1 MTFFHFSIFFLLSQ
15 NMSHTDMCSFCGCDQ
30 FILHS
35 ALLKLNVHF
44 CVLTARILG
53 IAYICS
59 PSEVETLPAI

>member
-1 MTFFHFSIFFLLSQ
+1 MTFFHFSNFFLLSP
-15 NMSHTDMCSFCGCDQ
+15 NMSHTDMCFFCGCDQ

-35 ALLKLNVHF
+35 ALLKLNVL

-59 PSEVETLPAI
+59 SSEVETLPAM